1 MQLTRCE
8 WLSHAL
14 TTLAPRYQ
22 ATAGECS
29 LLTCLNRYTAPEL
42 LAGNNKFGCDSCME
56 LRNKRLPAA
65 EKRSTVYI
73 QQRQ

>member
-1 MQLTRCE
+1 MRATPL
-8 WLSHAL
+8 
-14 TTLAPRYQ
+14 PRLDQ
-22 ATAGECS
+22 
-29 LLTCLNRYTAPEL
+29 YTAPEL